1 LNRRRSPKTPPDP
14 SPENSSGDEPDG
26 IITFSPVQD
35 RKMTEPQ
42 SSQVSPANHH
52 DVNEVTSHHGDVA
65 EFQDSATPVEE
76 PSA

>member
-1 LNRRRSPKTPPDP
+1 
-14 SPENSSGDEPDG
+14 
-26 IITFSPVQD
+26 
-35 RKMTEPQ
+35 MTEPQ